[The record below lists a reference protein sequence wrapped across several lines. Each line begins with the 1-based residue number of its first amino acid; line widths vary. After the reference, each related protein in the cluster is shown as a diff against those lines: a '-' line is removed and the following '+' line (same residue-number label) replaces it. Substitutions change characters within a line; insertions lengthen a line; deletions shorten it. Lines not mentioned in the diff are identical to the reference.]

1 MELKY
6 LLTVKKIME
15 TGNYQSAARALNYAQ
30 STITFQMK
38 QLENELGIQIF
49 EKNGNKMELTQA
61 GAGMVP
67 IIDRILAA
75 TEELRC
81 YHDSIEEIRG
91 ALKVALPETL
101 ITYQMQP
108 VLKAFKE
115 KAPNVKL
122 SLQVMNCYAIHEHL
136 MNGDIDIAV
145 HYEVGR
151 YPRSITTG
159 IIGHYPLVL
168 VASPTLDTALR
179 NFVDSGQRKPVCH
192 IQNDPNA
199 LYLKIFHQYLKEKD
213 ILLDTDLELWSIET
227 IKQSVMS
234 NLGIAYLPRFTV
246 ETELKQGNM
255 IELETEIENGEIT
268 AVFAYNK
275 SKWMSP
281 AAAIFLKMLESFG
294 EQKSRSHDDVVSAL
308 EEK

>member
-6 LLTVKKIME
+6 LLTIKKIIE
-15 TGNYQSAARALNYAQ
+15 TGNYQNAARALNYAQ

-38 QLENELGIQIF
+38 QLESELGIQIF
-49 EKNGNKMELTQA
+49 EKNGNRMELTQA
-61 GAGMVP
+61 GVGIIP
-67 IIDRILAA
+67 IIDRILVAK
-75 TEELRC
+75 EELSC
-81 YHDSIEEIRG
+81 YHDGIKDIRG
-91 ALKVALPETL
+91 TLKVALPETL

-122 SLQVMNCYAIHEHL
+122 SLQVMNCYAIQEHL
-136 MNGDIDIAV
+136 INGDIDIAI

-151 YPRSITTG
+151 YPRSITAKTM
-159 IIGHYPLVL
+159 GHYSLVL
-168 VASPTLDTALR
+168 VASPSLDNALR
-179 NFVDSGQRKPVCH
+179 NFIDSDQRKPICH

-199 LYLKIFHQYLKEKD
+199 LYLKIFHQYLREKD
-213 ILLDTDLELWSIET
+213 IILDTDLELWSIET

-234 NLGIAYLPRFTV
+234 NLGIAYLPRFAV
-246 ETELKQGNM
+246 EAELKQGKM
-255 IELETEIENGEIT
+255 VEIETEIKSGEIT

-281 AAAIFLKMLESFG
+281 AMSIFLQLIESF
-294 EQKSRSHDDVVSAL
+294 EPVDDLGVI
-308 EEK
+308 